1 MELVKV
7 ESHESNPDRMVVHM
21 ERETETESLV
31 VDTDYLGP
39 VDLAGNLEDLVGKG
53 CLALEG
59 LAGILEGLVGVL
71 EDLAG
76 VLGEIGDSQ
85 PTGALFRTCW
95 GGRRGGGEEGSKGRR
110 GVRKRGEWGTFHG
123 MSFFRILFCLTFFC
137 QTNGKFGEN
146 LKRK

>member
-59 LAGILEGLVGVL
+59 LAG
-71 EDLAG
+71 

-95 GGRRGGGEEGSKGRR
+95 GGRRGGGEEGS
-110 GVRKRGEWGTFHG
+110 
-123 MSFFRILFCLTFFC
+123 
-137 QTNGKFGEN
+137 
-146 LKRK
+146 